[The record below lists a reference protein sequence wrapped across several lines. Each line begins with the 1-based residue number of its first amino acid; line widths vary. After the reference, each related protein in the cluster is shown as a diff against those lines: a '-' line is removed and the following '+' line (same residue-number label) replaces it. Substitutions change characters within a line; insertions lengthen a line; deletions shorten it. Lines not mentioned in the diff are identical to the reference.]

1 MTNDTLFP
9 ASRRMGGPRI
19 GGFTLIELM
28 IAVVI
33 VAIIAA
39 IALPAYTQQTQKA
52 RRAEARNALLDIA
65 GREERFLSVSNAY
78 SGLPTDVGYAGGGW
92 PINSSNG
99 YYSITVT
106 VPNPAFP
113 AGTPSF
119 LITAT
124 PIGTQANDTTCV
136 SFTVNQIGQ
145 QTAVNAGAVDT
156 SATCWGV

>member
-1 MTNDTLFP
+1 MTDRTLFL
-9 ASRRMGGPRI
+9 SSHRMGGPRM

-52 RRAEARNALLDIA
+52 RRAEARNVLLDIA

-78 SGLPTDVGYAGGGW
+78 SQLPSDVGYGGAAW
-92 PINSSNG
+92 PQNVTPNS
-99 YYSITVT
+99 YYSVTVT
-106 VPNPAFP
+106 VPAPGFP

-119 LITAT
+119 LVTAT
-124 PIGTQANDTTCV
+124 PIGLQVTDT
-136 SFTVNQIGQ
+136 
-145 QTAVNAGAVDT
+145 
-156 SATCWGV
+156 

>member
-1 MTNDTLFP
+1 MTDRTLFL
-9 ASRRMGGPRI
+9 ASHRMGGPRM

-39 IALPAYTQQTQKA
+39 IALPAYTLQTQKA

-65 GREERFLSVSNAY
+65 GREERFLSVANAY
-78 SGLPTDVGYAGGGW
+78 SQLPTDVGYAGAGW
-92 PINSSNG
+92 PLNSSNG

-106 VPNPAFP
+106 AP
-113 AGTPSF
+113 AGANPPSF
-119 LITAT
+119 TITAT
-124 PIGTQANDTTCV
+124 AIGTQANDAQCA
-136 SFTVNQIGQ
+136 SFTVDQTGA
-145 QTAVNAGAVDT
+145 QTALNSAAALN